1 LKVIGSMKQL
11 SPNHTRYFE
20 SINKYKGVTVA
31 IGPAGTGKTHIAC
44 TIGIEKL
51 LRCDIEKIV
60 ITRPAVNVDECH
72 GFLPGTAN
80 SKMVP
85 YLIPI
90 YDSFLTRITKHQLK
104 KYIDDSK
111 IEVSPLAYMRGRT
124 FHKSFIIADEAQNT
138 TPSQMK
144 MLLTRLGEETKLVV
158 TGDVE
163 QSDLRRN
170 NGLADLMLR
179 IEERFQYTDEVPI
192 DIVKFGRDDVLR
204 SKLVEDIL
212 ELYANEVPKV
222 NAFFL

>member
-1 LKVIGSMKQL
+1 MKQL
-11 SPNHTRYFE
+11 SPNHSRYFE

-51 LRCDIEKIV
+51 LRCAIEKIV

-85 YLIPI
+85 YLMPI
-90 YDSFLTRITKHQLK
+90 YDSFLTRISKQQLK
-104 KYIDDSK
+104 KYVDDSK

-124 FHKSFIIADEAQNT
+124 FHKCFIIADEAQNT

-144 MLLTRLGEETKLVV
+144 MLLTRLGEETKLVI
-158 TGDVE
+158 TGE
-163 QSDLRRN
+163 QSDLRRS
-170 NGLADLMLR
+170 NGLADLMHR
-179 IEERFQYTDEVPI
+179 IEERFQYSDEVPI

-212 ELYANEVPKV
+212 ELYAQEVPV
-222 NAFFL
+222 YNVL

>member
-1 LKVIGSMKQL
+1 MKQL
-11 SPNHTRYFE
+11 SPNHSRYFE
-20 SINKYKGVTVA
+20 SINKCKGVTVA

-60 ITRPAVNVDECH
+60 ITH
-72 GFLPGTAN
+72 GTVN

-85 YLIPI
+85 YLMPI
-90 YDSFLTRITKHQLK
+90 YDSFLTRISEQQLK
-104 KYIDDSK
+104 KYVEDSK

-124 FHKSFIIADEAQNT
+124 FHKCFIIADEAQNT

-144 MLLTRLGEETKLVV
+144 MLLTRLGEETKLVI

-163 QSDLRRN
+163 QSDLRRS
-170 NGLADLMLR
+170 NGLADLMHR
-179 IEERFQYTDEVPI
+179 IEERFQYSDEVPI

-212 ELYANEVPKV
+212 ELYAQEVPV
-222 NAFFL
+222 YNVL